1 MQKISIR
8 STTLVRV
15 QLVVTAFPELYFTTL
30 SLEKQRPLTVDQP
43 FLEMNSHADPKSNSY
58 HPT

>member
-43 FLEMNSHADPKSNSY
+43 FLEMSSHADPKSNSY